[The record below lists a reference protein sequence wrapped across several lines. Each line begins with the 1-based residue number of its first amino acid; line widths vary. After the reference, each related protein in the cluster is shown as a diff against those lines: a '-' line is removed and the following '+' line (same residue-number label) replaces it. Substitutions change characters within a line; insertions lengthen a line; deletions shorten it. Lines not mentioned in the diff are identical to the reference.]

1 MRETMFFYEII
12 GISFES
18 YFELLINGYMVM
30 SFPIRTAV
38 GEWISFFLGIHA
50 TIIAVVVMPI
60 LFITIVFLDTKKI

>member
-38 GEWISFFLGIHA
+38 GEWISFFLGKA
-50 TIIAVVVMPI
+50 
-60 LFITIVFLDTKKI
+60 KK

>member
-1 MRETMFFYEII
+1 MFFYEII

-30 SFPIRTAV
+30 SYPIRTAV
-38 GEWISFFLGIHA
+38 GEWISFFLGIHS

-60 LFITIVFLDTKKI
+60 LFITIVFLDTKNI